1 MRLLL
6 QDLLPEDSRPALPG
20 GAGSGRVPASA
31 RRARVSQRRG
41 RPGLPGARPG
51 PAAEP
56 ARRVWASIWAA
67 HRRPLPHPP
76 AAAQIRTRRRRRPN
90 RHWPNGAPR
99 GLGRRQRPRSLS
111 CGRAGGA
118 SVSGWVGTRAG
129 GWGWKDAVDRLPVQR
144 PGELLGLQKEIGS
157 RCPPC
162 RLLGSPF
169 SNSCLHRNCPW
180 GLTVCDPLSPDPWL
194 SSWNESRALFS
205 L

>member
-1 MRLLL
+1 MRSSWAPTL
-6 QDLLPEDSRPALPG
+6 G
-20 GAGSGRVPASA
+20 
-31 RRARVSQRRG
+31 
-41 RPGLPGARPG
+41 
-51 PAAEP
+51 

-99 GLGRRQRPRSLS
+99 GLRRRQRPRSLS

-129 GWGWKDAVDRLPVQR
+129 GWGWKDAVDRSPVQR
-144 PGELLGLQKEIGS
+144 PGELLGLQKEIGP

-180 GLTVCDPLSPDPWL
+180 GLTVCGPLSPDPRL
-194 SSWNESRALFS
+194 SSGMNRERFFLFRASFGACVLPPRPTSSFGT
-205 L
+205 LREAENVH